1 MTEKRVGDDS
11 VYQRVAKASQR
22 YVKAFEQKDKA
33 SPEGGTTEFAELDTV
48 LEAAEKALR
57 DDLVALAQQ
66 AMATAKAHV
75 AELSERRRVLKE
87 ERGDV
92 EFRRRQLAE
101 LAVGYDWLMA
111 HKEKRDFIG
120 PFTLEHEPPA
130 SVLKLGNCKLKTL
143 DYPSGEELFAAV
155 KAERARLE
163 GEARQLWP
171 AMKELL
177 LPMQKG
183 PDASVPWA
191 ELVNALS
198 TPEVPFRKREAAVLF
213 ALALLRAGQ
222 LEGHWSIV
230 TRQPTLA
237 QQKESV
243 SLPRVDKPGNSDK
256 VFSIRFEPP
265 R

>member
-1 MTEKRVGDDS
+1 M
-11 VYQRVAKASQR
+11 YHRVAKASQR

-33 SPEGGTTEFAELDTV
+33 SLEGGTTEFAELETV

-57 DDLVALAQQ
+57 EDLVELAQQ
-66 AMATAKAHV
+66 AMAAAKAQ
-75 AELSERRRVLKE
+75 LTGLNERKRVLKA

-92 EFRRRQLAE
+92 EFRRKQLAD
-101 LAVGYDWLMA
+101 LAAGYDWSMV
-111 HKEKRDFIG
+111 HKDKRDFIG
-120 PFTLEHEPPA
+120 PFTIEHEPPA
-130 SVLKLGNCKLKTL
+130 SILKLGNCKLKAL

-163 GEARQLWP
+163 VEARQLWP
-171 AMKELL
+171 VMKELL
-177 LPMQKG
+177 LPLQKG
-183 PDASVPWA
+183 PEASVPWA
-191 ELVNALS
+191 GLVNALS
-198 TPEVPFRKREAAVLF
+198 TPELPFRRREPAVLF

-222 LEGHWSIV
+222 LEGLWSIV

-237 QQKESV
+237 QQNSKESV